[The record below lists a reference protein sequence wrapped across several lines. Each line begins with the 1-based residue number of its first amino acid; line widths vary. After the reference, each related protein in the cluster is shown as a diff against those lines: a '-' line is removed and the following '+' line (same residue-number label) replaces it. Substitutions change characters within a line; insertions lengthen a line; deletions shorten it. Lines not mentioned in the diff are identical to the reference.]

1 LSARTVKVGIIGAG
15 GIAQMHA
22 LNYKRIPWVEL
33 VGVADIIEERAK
45 DSAKRWGLPE
55 DRAFTDY
62 HDLLEL
68 KPDAVSVCTWHKAH
82 APATIDALN
91 AGVNVLV
98 EKPMA
103 TTGDEAY
110 AMYKAAEK
118 NGKTLTVGFQT
129 RYNPELQAAKRFVDS
144 GFLGHPYFGEAVGFM
159 FEEDR
164 RRGIPGETFT
174 RKDTAGGGVI
184 FDEGM
189 YAIDFLY
196 HLLGAPNPI
205 SVSGFTYA
213 GIGKDETAVGAGG
226 KTWGGTWDPKK
237 FEVEDFGSAFIR
249 FEEDFVMLFKRAW
262 AMHADSLGKPF
273 VLGTKG
279 GISFD
284 PLTLY
289 TDLNGY
295 MVNITPVHLFESKEG
310 LEGQEFYQKLY
321 DFVVAVRDG
330 TKPPIDPK
338 EIVKEQFII
347 DGIYKSAQ
355 SKSEVKVELPS
366 DLK

>member
-1 LSARTVKVGIIGAG
+1 MSARTVKVGIIGAG

-118 NGKTLTVGFQT
+118 NGKVLMVGFQS
-129 RYNPELQAAKRFVDS
+129 RYNPELHAAKKFVES
-144 GFLGHPYFGEAVGFM
+144 GLLGKAYFAEAVGIQN
-159 FEEDR
+159 EEDR
-164 RRGIPGETFT
+164 RRGIPGPSFT
-174 RKDTAGGGVI
+174 RQDTAGGGVTLDI
-184 FDEGM
+184 GIYSIDDLLFALGQPKALSVNAASYGYLGHDEE
-189 YAIDFLY
+189 ASKVA
-196 HLLGAPNPI
+196 GAW
-205 SVSGFTYA
+205 
-213 GIGKDETAVGAGG
+213 E
-226 KTWGGTWDPKK
+226 WDPKQ
-237 FEVEDFGSAFIR
+237 FEVEDFSTAFIR
-249 FEEDFVMLFKRAW
+249 FEGDFVMLYKRAW
-262 AMHADSLGKPF
+262 AMHAESLGKPF

-279 GISFD
+279 GFSLN

-289 TDLNGY
+289 TDMNGY
-295 MVNITPVHLFESKEG
+295 MVNISPQHLPDERVPWE
-310 LEGQEFYQKLY
+310 QEPWFYKRGY
-321 DFVVAVRDG
+321 DFAVAVRDG
-330 TKPPIDPK
+330 TKPPIETKD
-338 EIVKEQFII
+338 IVRLHHVI
-347 DGIYKSAQ
+347 DAIYES
-355 SKSEVKVELPS
+355 SKQGKEVKVNAPS
-366 DLK
+366 DL